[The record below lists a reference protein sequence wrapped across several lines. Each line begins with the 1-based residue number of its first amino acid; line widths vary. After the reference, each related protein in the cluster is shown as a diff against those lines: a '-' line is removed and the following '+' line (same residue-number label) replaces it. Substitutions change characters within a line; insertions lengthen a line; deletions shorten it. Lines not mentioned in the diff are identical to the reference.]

1 MCCACDGGSENASPD
16 CVPSHSSYSCDGGSF
31 IVADGCADDTCSDCA
46 STMDYTAWTGGEWYC
61 DDTYF
66 YQDVGGDGSFE
77 SMGPLMCYYDSCG
90 GGDGGDDDDDGGDC
104 FDTDNGATDP
114 YGDGCGYYDAYPS
127 DCGGYDDNDF
137 SSDDMCCACD
147 GGSEN
152 ASPDCV
158 PSHSSYSCDG
168 GSFIV
173 ADGCADDTCSDC
185 ASTLDY
191 TAWTGGEWY
200 CDDTYFYQDV
210 GGDGSFETMGPLM
223 CYYDSCGGGDEDE
236 EEVNSYA
243 YDVVD
248 YVGSYS
254 YDGGMIDYG
263 GSYSYGGDDDGG
275 SYSYLFSSEGAPT
288 PTAVPTGPSL
298 SPTTLP
304 TSEPTPLVVLS
315 ALATVSLAGFS
326 CSDYTDAE
334 ATVLEQAMGDVITNL
349 QSTEAIGCTSNRRLT
364 DRDTQHLRYGR
375 RLDDGASASIGM
387 SMSALSH
394 HTDSTTSSE
403 LAAEIND
410 ALASAASTGSL
421 ASAIS
426 SRASD
431 AGLASL
437 SSVSVSSVT
446 VSTLSPTEQPTTFPS
461 SSPTGRPT
469 TPAPTPRPTGVY
481 CTDGVL
487 NGDETSIDCGGTCP
501 ACAFGE
507 SCGVD
512 SDCAS
517 SACQGGVCITSPPT
531 AAPTLACED
540 LEFTPPQLQEAKFS
554 QTAGQLLLT
563 WSLSTDRAGLGGASF
578 DCDLLLDFPAVS
590 YATCVWT
597 SQQSLTVGKHT
608 FVPIDLPSEVNP
620 RRFWCRCCTGDPGL
634 SCNLCPR

>member
-1 MCCACDGGSENASPD
+1 
-16 CVPSHSSYSCDGGSF
+16 
-31 IVADGCADDTCSDCA
+31 
-46 STMDYTAWTGGEWYC
+46 
-61 DDTYF
+61 
-66 YQDVGGDGSFE
+66 
-77 SMGPLMCYYDSCG
+77 
-90 GGDGGDDDDDGGDC
+90 
-104 FDTDNGATDP
+104 
-114 YGDGCGYYDAYPS
+114 
-127 DCGGYDDNDF
+127 
-137 SSDDMCCACD
+137 
-147 GGSEN
+147 
-152 ASPDCV
+152 
-158 PSHSSYSCDG
+158 
-168 GSFIV
+168 
-173 ADGCADDTCSDC
+173 
-185 ASTLDY
+185 
-191 TAWTGGEWY
+191 
-200 CDDTYFYQDV
+200 
-210 GGDGSFETMGPLM
+210 
-223 CYYDSCGGGDEDE
+223 
-236 EEVNSYA
+236 
-243 YDVVD
+243 
-248 YVGSYS
+248 
-254 YDGGMIDYG
+254 
-263 GSYSYGGDDDGG
+263 
-275 SYSYLFSSEGAPT
+275 
-288 PTAVPTGPSL
+288 
-298 SPTTLP
+298 
-304 TSEPTPLVVLS
+304 
-315 ALATVSLAGFS
+315 
-326 CSDYTDAE
+326 
-334 ATVLEQAMGDVITNL
+334 MGDVITNL

-394 HTDSTTSSE
+394 HTDSTTSPE